1 MSNFVDTIR
10 NDILA
15 AIESDKLILPT
26 LPEVALQVRDIAEAE
41 NSSIMD
47 LVKVISNDTALS
59 ARLIRVCNSPLF
71 RGSRAIENLN
81 MAVSRLGMA
90 YTSNL
95 AMGLAMEQMFQA
107 TSDMIDKRLRA
118 NWQTSTE
125 VAGICHVL
133 AQQYTRLKPDQATL
147 AGLVHMIGVLPILR
161 YVEDQDVQ
169 VSSIMLDN
177 VIDELHPRIGASILR
192 RWDFPEDLQMVP
204 LEYQN
209 YKRQVAS
216 ADYADLVMVAN
227 LQLLAGTDQPE
238 NDMDWGTISAF
249 DRLGIDPNAN
259 LNDEEDLNAQMEAA
273 MALLK

>member
-1 MSNFVDTIR
+1 MSNFVDTIH
-10 NDILA
+10 NDILE

-26 LPEVALQVRDIAEAE
+26 LPEVALQVRDIAEDGD
-41 NSSIMD
+41 SSIMD
-47 LVKVISNDTALS
+47 LVQVISNDAALS

-107 TSDMIDKRLRA
+107 TTDMIDKRLRA
-118 NWQTSTE
+118 AWQTSTE
-125 VAGICHVL
+125 VAGVCHVL
-133 AQQYTRLKPDQATL
+133 AKQYTRLKPDEATL
-147 AGLVHMIGVLPILR
+147 AGLVHLIGVLPILR
-161 YVEDQDVQ
+161 YVEDRDVQ
-169 VSSIMLDN
+169 VSSVMLDN
-177 VIDELHPRIGASILR
+177 VIDEIHPRIGATILK
-192 RWDFPEDLQMVP
+192 RWEFPKELQLVP

-209 YKRQVAS
+209 YKREVTT

-227 LQLLAGTDQPE
+227 LQLLAGTRHPVNE
-238 NDMDWGTISAF
+238 MDWSTVTAF
-249 DRLGIDPNAN
+249 DRLGLDPNI
-259 LNDEEDLNAQMEAA
+259 DMSQEEDLNAQMDAA

>member
-1 MSNFVDTIR
+1 MSTIVDTIR
-10 NDILA
+10 DDILS

-41 NSSIMD
+41 DSSIMD

-169 VSSIMLDN
+169 ISSIMLDN
-177 VIDELHPRIGASILR
+177 VIDELHPRIGASILK

-209 YKRQVAS
+209 YRRQVAS

-227 LQLLAGTDQPE
+227 LQLLAGTDNPVNE
-238 NDMDWGTISAF
+238 MDWSRISAF
-249 DRLGIDPNAN
+249 DRLGLDPNAN

>member
-1 MSNFVDTIR
+1 MSNIVDTIR
-10 NDILA
+10 DDILS

-41 NSSIMD
+41 DSSIMD

-169 VSSIMLDN
+169 ISSIMLDN
-177 VIDELHPRIGASILR
+177 VIDELHPRIGASILK

-209 YKRQVAS
+209 YRRQVAS

-227 LQLLAGTDQPE
+227 LQLLAGTDHPVNE
-238 NDMDWGTISAF
+238 MDWGTISAF
-249 DRLGIDPNAN
+249 DRLGLDPRAN

>member
-10 NDILA
+10 NDILT

-41 NSSIMD
+41 DSSIMD
-47 LVKVISNDTALS
+47 LVRVISNDTALS

-107 TSDMIDKRLRA
+107 TTDMIDKRLRA
-118 NWQTSTE
+118 TWQTSTE
-125 VAGICHVL
+125 VAGLCHVL

-147 AGLVHMIGVLPILR
+147 AGLVHLIGVLPILR
-161 YVEDQDVQ
+161 YVEDRDVQ
-169 VSSIMLDN
+169 VSSVMLDN
-177 VIDELHPRIGASILR
+177 VIDEIHPRIGATILR
-192 RWDFPEDLQMVP
+192 RWEFPEELQVVP

-227 LQLLAGTDQPE
+227 LQLRAGTQHPASE
-238 NDMDWGTISAF
+238 VDWSTVSAF
-249 DRLGIDPNAN
+249 DRLGLDPN
-259 LNDEEDLNAQMEAA
+259 LDISQEEDLNAQMDAA